1 MTSQMNKLN
10 CPLTKFSFQ
19 GPTNTKYFPVENF
32 IRRDP
37 PVQNLDPIR
46 TPTNFDSGFNEES
59 SGGRD
64 NQPPVPFILPSD
76 SRTRS
81 STPCP
86 LNNSRIPLDPN
97 LSPLRSNRSEQG
109 PSNLQNSENNNNRRT
124 SSRSTKPPSRY
135 QAGFT

>member
-1 MTSQMNKLN
+1 MNKLN

-19 GPTNTKYFPVENF
+19 GSTNTEYFPVENF

-37 PVQNLDPIR
+37 PVQNLDPNR
-46 TPTNFDSGFNEES
+46 NPTTFDSGVNEES
-59 SGGRD
+59 SAGSD
-64 NQPPVPFILPSD
+64 NHPPISIILTSD

-97 LSPLRSNRSEQG
+97 LSPLRPNRSEQG
-109 PSNLQNSENNNNRRT
+109 PSNLQNSEKNNNRRT